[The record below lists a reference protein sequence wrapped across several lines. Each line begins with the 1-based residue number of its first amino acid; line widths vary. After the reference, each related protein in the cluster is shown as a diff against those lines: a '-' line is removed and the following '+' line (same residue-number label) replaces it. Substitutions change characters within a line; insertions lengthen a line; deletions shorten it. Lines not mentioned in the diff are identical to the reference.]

1 MTIGIGYF
9 VGGLVLIAYSIF
21 CFYVG
26 IKRPEKLFRVAKL
39 KFGKNKEDVFVSR
52 LCKIWA
58 TIMLIAGIVV
68 FVLGYL
74 NA

>member
-1 MTIGIGYF
+1 MTIGAGYF
-9 VGGLVLIAYSIF
+9 AGGLILVLYSIF

-39 KFGKNKEDVFVSR
+39 KFGKNREDAFTSK

-58 TIMLIAGIVV
+58 SIMLIAGIAV
-68 FVLGYL
+68 FVAGYM

>member
-9 VGGLVLIAYSIF
+9 LGGLFLIVYSIF

-26 IKRPEKLFRVAKL
+26 IKRPEKLFRIAKL
-39 KFGKNKEDVFVSR
+39 KFGKNKKDAFIAK

-58 TIMLIAGIVV
+58 SIMLIAGIIV
-68 FVLGYL
+68 FILGYL